1 MRRQRRIYL
10 YPRFRGFLPGGSAR
24 CEILPSPFPWISA
37 GGVGAGTFAPGAAGP
52 LPRPF
57 CVPAVSVCVR
67 QDGAVRRAY
76 SSIRLRGLA
85 RARVTISSRRVG
97 GFRFALPTQDERG
110 APSYIYKHSYMDIYS
125 V

>member
-37 GGVGAGTFAPGAAGP
+37 GGVGAGTFAPGAGGAAPPPVLRSRRQCLCQAGWS
-52 LPRPF
+52 RPARIF
-57 CVPAVSVCVR
+57 VYP
-67 QDGAVRRAY
+67 
-76 SSIRLRGLA
+76 LA
-85 RARVTISSRRVG
+85 RACPRPGYDPKPPKG
-97 GFRFALPTQDERG
+97 GFRFTLSTEDERG